1 MSRARF
7 ARYGVNKGVTE
18 ADYEIPNVTV
28 AQPTFLE
35 GNREALIAVVLMSH
49 TAHIPSHRK
58 PRRSASK
65 LALRAGVAG
74 GVLGTIAVA
83 GAAGP
88 ANAEPVTETI
98 EMPTLGSLETGTG
111 LASAVAASAEA
122 SQQEALDQSLQTQ
135 ENLALQK
142 AAKEAK
148 KAKAEADRK
157 AAAEKAEKA
166 RLKAEAEAKAEQERK
181 DAQERASRTSERTQ
195 LTSTSA
201 SGDSSDSGSSA
212 GSGESQTQAP
222 SGSAAA
228 IVAFARAQVGDS
240 YVTGGTGPNSW
251 DCSGLVQAAYRQAGI
266 DLPRISYDQSSMGT
280 SVSLSNL
287 QPGDILY
294 WGSRS
299 GSYHVAIYVGGGNYV
314 GAQNSST
321 GVVERSLDWD
331 MPSGAVRLL

>member
-1 MSRARF
+1 
-7 ARYGVNKGVTE
+7 
-18 ADYEIPNVTV
+18 
-28 AQPTFLE
+28 
-35 GNREALIAVVLMSH
+35 MSH

-98 EMPTLGSLETGTG
+98 EMPTLGSLAAGSN

-122 SQQEALDQSLQTQ
+122 SQQEALDQSLQTLEQ
-135 ENLALQK
+135 AALKK
-142 AAKEAK
+142 ASQDAK

-157 AAAEKAEKA
+157 AAAERAEKA
-166 RLKAEAEAKAEQERK
+166 RLKAEKEREEAEEAA
-181 DAQERASRTSERTQ
+181 ERASRTSTRTQ
-195 LTSTSA
+195 LATNSS
-201 SGDSSDSGSSA
+201 SNDGGSSSSSSSSSSDSGSSA
-212 GSGESQTQAP
+212 SDSGSRTQAP
-222 SGSAAA
+222 TGSAAS
-228 IVAFARAQVGDS
+228 IVAFARAQVGDA
-240 YVTGGTGPNSW
+240 YVSGGTGPNSW
-251 DCSGLVQAAYRQAGI
+251 DCSGLVQAAYRAAGI
-266 DLPRISYDQSSMGT
+266 DLPRISYQQSSMGS
-280 SVSLSNL
+280 SVSLGNL

-299 GSYHVAIYVGGGNYV
+299 GSYHVAIYVGGGKYV

-331 MPSGAVRLL
+331 PPSGAVRIL

>member
-1 MSRARF
+1 
-7 ARYGVNKGVTE
+7 
-18 ADYEIPNVTV
+18 
-28 AQPTFLE
+28 
-35 GNREALIAVVLMSH
+35 MSH
-49 TAHIPSHRK
+49 SAHIPSHRK

-98 EMPTLGSLETGTG
+98 EMPTLGSLDTAG

-122 SQQEALDQSLQTQ
+122 SQQEALDQSLETQ
-135 ENLALQK
+135 ENAALQK

-157 AAAEKAEKA
+157 AEAERAEKA
-166 RLKAEAEAKAEQERK
+166 RAEAEAKAKAEQERK
-181 DAQERASRTSERTQ
+181 EAEERASRDRERTQ
-195 LTSTSA
+195 LSTASA
-201 SGDSSDSGSSA
+201 SDNSSSGSSVSDSGSS
-212 GSGESQTQAP
+212 GSGSSGTSDSGSSTGSSNNETQAP

-228 IVAFARAQVGDS
+228 IVAFARAQVGDA
-240 YVTGGTGPNSW
+240 YVRGGTGPNSW
-251 DCSGLVQAAYRQAGI
+251 DCSGLVQAAYAAAGI

-299 GSYHVAIYVGGGNYV
+299 GSYHVAIYVGGGKYV

-321 GVVERSLDWD
+321 GVVEHSLDWD
-331 MPSGAVRLL
+331 TPSGAVRIL

>member
-1 MSRARF
+1 
-7 ARYGVNKGVTE
+7 
-18 ADYEIPNVTV
+18 
-28 AQPTFLE
+28 
-35 GNREALIAVVLMSH
+35 MSH

-98 EMPTLGSLETGTG
+98 EMPTLGSLAAGSN

-122 SQQEALDQSLQTQ
+122 SQQEALDQSLQTLEQ
-135 ENLALQK
+135 AALKK
-142 AAKEAK
+142 ASQDAK

-157 AAAEKAEKA
+157 AAAERAEKA
-166 RLKAEAEAKAEQERK
+166 RLKAEKEREEAEEAA
-181 DAQERASRTSERTQ
+181 ERASRTSTRTQ
-195 LTSTSA
+195 LATNSS
-201 SGDSSDSGSSA
+201 SNDGGSSSSSSDSGSSA
-212 GSGESQTQAP
+212 SDSGSRTQAP
-222 SGSAAA
+222 TGSAAS
-228 IVAFARAQVGDS
+228 IVAFARAQVGDA
-240 YVTGGTGPNSW
+240 YVSGGTGPNSW
-251 DCSGLVQAAYRQAGI
+251 DCSGLVQAAYRAAGI
-266 DLPRISYDQSSMGT
+266 DLPRISYQQSSMGS
-280 SVSLSNL
+280 SVSLGDL

-299 GSYHVAIYVGGGNYV
+299 GSYHVAIYVGGGKYV

-331 MPSGAVRLL
+331 PPSGAVRIL